1 VRKEMIFEIS
11 VNLAESYLYGVARGT
26 NGNYAINIQG
36 AEPA

>member
-1 VRKEMIFEIS
+1 MRKEMIFEIS
-11 VNLAESYLYGVARGT
+11 VNLAESYLHGVARGT